1 MLQRHMNLFDA
12 IFTHDPSSPAI
23 YFGRRK
29 ITYGDL
35 RAETLRM
42 ARIIRSLGAR
52 RGDRIALLLHD
63 SPEFV
68 EAFIAICSMGAIAVP
83 INMALR
89 QDEQCSILHNSGANL
104 LLIEWDTCH
113 TLLTHAPEKL
123 RSLKNVL
130 YFDRTK
136 EYEVTRTDGVGEH
149 FDVTIERFRDSPA
162 TLHSLNYLLRNQ
174 PEGSEAEF
182 TDPAPDD
189 PAFIL
194 YTSGSTGEPKGAV
207 HTQAHVFYTNQTF
220 CREVLQLTPEDR
232 LFSSSRLPFAYGLGN
247 SFSFPLLNGATTILT
262 CAKPIPDVIAMVL
275 VDHKP
280 TIFFAV
286 PVVYNLLLEHHR
298 SKQKLDCSSLRLC
311 ISAGEALPAYLGE
324 EWEREFGV
332 QLLDGIGSTE
342 MLHMFMSNHDND
354 VRYGSSG
361 RILDG
366 YEARLLDENGNPSPE
381 HAEGNLWIKG
391 DSAALGYWENPAA
404 TERTF
409 VGGWVRTGDL
419 YRCDSDGYWFH
430 MGRSDDC
437 FKSSGQ
443 WVSPVE
449 VEGVL
454 LRHAG
459 VARAAVVEDFDS
471 DQLPCACAFVVKQD
485 VEFDS
490 GQLEHDLRA
499 LAAESLPRFKQ
510 PRNYVFVAEL
520 PYTATGKIQR
530 FKLRQDLR
538 SGKTMKS
545 IQETYAP
552 NLACFGC
559 GPANPNGLHVRSFPN
574 GEEVVAEWQASKEYE
589 AFEGMLSGGI
599 IGTLLDCHCN
609 WAAAYHLMKKTGANK
624 PPCTVT
630 AEYAIK
636 LLRPTPTD
644 APIKLVARVVESTD
658 VRAAV
663 EGELI
668 AHDKVCATCTGTFVA
683 VNPGHPA
690 YHRW

>member
-1 MLQRHMNLFDA
+1 M
-12 IFTHDPSSPAI
+12 
-23 YFGRRK
+23 
-29 ITYGDL
+29 
-35 RAETLRM
+35 
-42 ARIIRSLGAR
+42 
-52 RGDRIALLLHD
+52 
-63 SPEFV
+63 
-68 EAFIAICSMGAIAVP
+68 
-83 INMALR
+83 
-89 QDEQCSILHNSGANL
+89 
-104 LLIEWDTCH
+104 
-113 TLLTHAPEKL
+113 
-123 RSLKNVL
+123 
-130 YFDRTK
+130 
-136 EYEVTRTDGVGEH
+136 
-149 FDVTIERFRDSPA
+149 
-162 TLHSLNYLLRNQ
+162 
-174 PEGSEAEF
+174 
-182 TDPAPDD
+182 
-189 PAFIL
+189 
-194 YTSGSTGEPKGAV
+194 
-207 HTQAHVFYTNQTF
+207 
-220 CREVLQLTPEDR
+220 
-232 LFSSSRLPFAYGLGN
+232 PFAYGLGN

-262 CAKPIPDVIAMVL
+262 AEKPTPDIVERVF

-311 ISAGEALPAYLGE
+311 VSAGEALPAHLGE

-342 MLHMFMSNHDND
+342 MLHMFMSNHQND

-361 RILDG
+361 RTIDG
-366 YEARLLDENGNPSPE
+366 YEARLLDENGDPASEN
-381 HAEGNLWIKG
+381 AEGNLWIKG

-409 VGGWVRTGDL
+409 VNGWVRTGDL
-419 YRCDSDGYWFH
+419 YRRDSDGYWFH

-471 DQLPCACAFVVKQD
+471 DQLACACAFVVKQD

-490 GQLEHDLRA
+490 GQLEQELRA
-499 LAAESLPRFKQ
+499 LAAGSLPRFKQ
-510 PRNYVFVAEL
+510 PRKYVFVAEL

-538 SGKTMKS
+538 ASKTMKS

-559 GPANPNGLHVRSFPN
+559 GPANPKGLHVRSFAD

-609 WAAAYHLMKKTGANK
+609 WAAAWHLMKKTGADK

-644 APIKLVARVVESTD
+644 APIRLVARVVESTD

-683 VNPGHPA
+683 VKPGHPA

>member
-1 MLQRHMNLFDA
+1 MNLFDA

-29 ITYGDL
+29 LTYGEL

-42 ARIIRSLGAR
+42 AQIIRSLGAR

-68 EAFIAICSMGAIAVP
+68 EAFVAICSMGAIAVP

-89 QDEQCSILHNSGANL
+89 HEEQCSILHNSGANL
-104 LLIEWDTCH
+104 LLIEGDACQ

-123 RSLKNVL
+123 RSLKSVL
-130 YFDRTK
+130 YVDR
-136 EYEVTRTDGVGEH
+136 GE
-149 FDVTIERFRDSPA
+149 DPESGAVAGGSDSL
-162 TLHSLNYLLRNQ
+162 TLQSLNHLRKTAHEDPNL
-174 PEGSEAEF
+174 EF
-182 TDPAPDD
+182 LDPAHDD

-194 YTSGSTGEPKGAV
+194 YTSGSTGEPKGAI
-207 HTQAHVFYTNQTF
+207 HTQGHVFYTNQTF
-220 CREVLQLTPEDR
+220 CREVLRLTTQDR

-247 SFSFPLLNGATTILT
+247 SFTFPLLNGATTILT
-262 CAKPIPDVIAMVL
+262 CAKPTPDVIAEVF
-275 VDHKP
+275 VYQKP
-280 TIFFAV
+280 TIFFGV

-311 ISAGEALPAYLGE
+311 VSAGEALPAHLGE

-361 RILDG
+361 RLLDG
-366 YEARLLDENGNPSPE
+366 YDARLLDEIGNPVTE

-391 DSAALGYWENPAA
+391 DSAALGYWENPVA

-419 YRCDSDGYWFH
+419 YRRDSDGYWFH

-485 VEFDS
+485 VEFDE
-490 GQLEHDLRA
+490 GQLEQELRA
-499 LAAESLPRFKQ
+499 LAALSLPRFKQ
-510 PRNYVFVAEL
+510 PRQYVFVAEL

-538 SGKTMKS
+538 AGK
-545 IQETYAP
+545 Q
-552 NLACFGC
+552 
-559 GPANPNGLHVRSFPN
+559 
-574 GEEVVAEWQASKEYE
+574 
-589 AFEGMLSGGI
+589 
-599 IGTLLDCHCN
+599 
-609 WAAAYHLMKKTGANK
+609 
-624 PPCTVT
+624 
-630 AEYAIK
+630 
-636 LLRPTPTD
+636 
-644 APIKLVARVVESTD
+644 
-658 VRAAV
+658 
-663 EGELI
+663 
-668 AHDKVCATCTGTFVA
+668 
-683 VNPGHPA
+683 
-690 YHRW
+690 